1 MIGRFE
7 HDMSEA
13 VDALRQEKDRS
24 AQTVEELN
32 DKVILAVRKKRNTIF
47 AVISAPPSI
56 SAPQVI
62 FEIHVSKR
70 TLYFPLGTSD
80 E

>member
-24 AQTVEELN
+24 AQAVEQLN
-32 DKVILAVRKKRNTIF
+32 DKVILTTIYLYKHNRPKHRAVLTPILYRN
-47 AVISAPPSI
+47 V
-56 SAPQVI
+56 
-62 FEIHVSKR
+62 
-70 TLYFPLGTSD
+70 TLFLTCRR
-80 E
+80 

>member
-24 AQTVEELN
+24 AQAVEELN
-32 DKVILAVRKKRNTIF
+32 EKVQVEI
-47 AVISAPPSI
+47 ISAI
-56 SAPQVI
+56 IQ
-62 FEIHVSKR
+62 
-70 TLYFPLGTSD
+70 
-80 E
+80 

>member
-24 AQTVEELN
+24 AQAVEELN
-32 DKVILAVRKKRNTIF
+32 EKVGHSFLTYETRVCSILAVLEIF
-47 AVISAPPSI
+47 VLPICLDSL
-56 SAPQVI
+56 
-62 FEIHVSKR
+62 H
-70 TLYFPLGTSD
+70 
-80 E
+80 

>member
-24 AQTVEELN
+24 AQAVEQLN
-32 DKVILAVRKKRNTIF
+32 DKVILTTI
-47 AVISAPPSI
+47 
-56 SAPQVI
+56 
-62 FEIHVSKR
+62 
-70 TLYFPLGTSD
+70 
-80 E
+80 

>member
-32 DKVILAVRKKRNTIF
+32 VKVKTELVITPDKSR
-47 AVISAPPSI
+47 
-56 SAPQVI
+56 
-62 FEIHVSKR
+62 
-70 TLYFPLGTSD
+70 
-80 E
+80 

>member
-24 AQTVEELN
+24 AQKVEELTEKVTFYGPLHQKGFQPGN
-32 DKVILAVRKKRNTIF
+32 AQAGLFSYRDK
-47 AVISAPPSI
+47 
-56 SAPQVI
+56 Q
-62 FEIHVSKR
+62 E
-70 TLYFPLGTSD
+70 Y
-80 E
+80 

>member
-24 AQTVEELN
+24 AQAAEELS
-32 DKVILAVRKKRNTIF
+32 DKVYLALET
-47 AVISAPPSI
+47 P
-56 SAPQVI
+56 
-62 FEIHVSKR
+62 E
-70 TLYFPLGTSD
+70 
-80 E
+80 